1 MPRRRLN
8 GTETALDLY
17 TRFIDLF
24 VEIRK
29 CVASARVRRR
39 QKWPDSPENESVNEF
54 LGTLTSS
61 ERETLAVMLQQ
72 AKDSGIHDALVVLS
86 EELNLEG
93 LRLVQNG
100 CEIPVEPFGT
110 ELYYDWVCRREGE
123 NWPKPK

>member
-8 GTETALDLY
+8 DSAKPLELY
-17 TRFIDLF
+17 KRLIDQF
-24 VEIRK
+24 VEIRE
-29 CVASARVRRR
+29 CIASARVRKRK
-39 QKWPDSPENESVNEF
+39 KWPDFPENRAINEF
-54 LGTLTSS
+54 LSTLNSR

-86 EELNLEG
+86 QESILEG

-110 ELYYDWVCRREGE
+110 EL
-123 NWPKPK
+123 